1 MSTAHV
7 AAPSLHDQ
15 APHQPSPA
23 ELVLQQSIGYMS
35 SMCLYTAAKLGIADL
50 LASGPKPVSVLASLG
65 QCHEDRLYRV
75 LRALA
80 STGIFKEVA
89 PRQFALTPLSES
101 MRSDAPES
109 TLPLIL
115 WMADPLHF
123 RNYAELPHTVKTGEI
138 TFDHIYGKP
147 VFDYLPTD
155 KEEAES
161 FHNAMTTLSN
171 MVIPAV
177 LDAYDFSGIG
187 TLLDVAGGHGG
198 VLCAILKR
206 YPHMRGMLFD
216 LESVV
221 EGARKNIAQHGLT
234 DRCSVVSGDF
244 FKAVPEG
251 ADAIVMKHIIHD
263 WDDEQAL
270 LILKNCRKAL
280 AGKKNARIL
289 LVESVI
295 PADNQPHLGK
305 FIDIE
310 MMVFPGGRER
320 SEEEFRQLFSKAGLR
335 LNRVVPTKA
344 PLWVVEAVIS

>member
-1 MSTAHV
+1 MSTPHV
-7 AAPSLHDQ
+7 AAPSVQEQ
-15 APHQPSPA
+15 ASQPSPA
-23 ELVLQQSIGYMS
+23 EQILQQTLGYMT

-50 LASGPKPVSVLASLG
+50 LASGPKPVSVLASLA

-80 STGIFKEVA
+80 VPGIFKEVA
-89 PRQFALTPLSES
+89 PRQFALTPASET
-101 MRSDAPES
+101 MRSDAPDS
-109 TLPLIL
+109 TLPMVL
-115 WMADPLHF
+115 WMADPFHF
-123 RNYAELPHTVKTGEI
+123 RNYAELLHTVRTGEI

-147 VFDYLPTD
+147 VFEYLPSD
-155 KEEAES
+155 KEEAET
-161 FHNAMTTLSN
+161 FHNAMTMLSN
-171 MVIPAV
+171 MVVPGV
-177 LDAYDFSGIG
+177 LEAYDFSGIG

-206 YPHMRGMLFD
+206 YPQMRGMLFD
-216 LESVV
+216 LETVV
-221 EGARKNIAQHGLT
+221 EGATKNTTQHGLT
-234 DRCSVVSGDF
+234 SRCSVVSGDF

-251 ADAIVMKHIIHD
+251 ADAIIMKHIIHD

-270 LILKNCRKAL
+270 LILANCRKAL
-280 AGKKNARIL
+280 ARKKNAKIL

-295 PADNQPHLGK
+295 PAGNQPHLGK

-320 SEEEFRQLFSKAGLR
+320 TEEEFRDLLSKAGLR

-344 PLWVVEAVIS
+344 PLWVIEAVMA